1 MNTPAYILHNSADR
15 VITLAYILHNS
26 ADSVINIANIL
37 HNSADGVINLAYIL
51 HNSAGRVINLAY
63 ILHNSADR
71 VINLAYI
78 LHNSADRVINL
89 FKGLRSKFIH
99 LYISQRRLIQTKKQS
114 VNRNRGER
122 RSTLNNCRRSSL
134 TLHTEWPTGERKV
147 YVYCSAI
154 MTSPS

>member
-1 MNTPAYILHNSADR
+1 MHNSAGR
-15 VITLAYILHNS
+15 VINLAY
-26 ADSVINIANIL
+26 IL

-71 VINLAYI
+71 VINL
-78 LHNSADRVINL
+78 

-99 LYISQRRLIQTKKQS
+99 FIYISQRRLIQTKKQS

-147 YVYCSAI
+147 YVYCSKLNSIRYTLPEQLAS
-154 MTSPS
+154 MSFHF